1 MPSYA
6 AFIRGI
12 MPMNPNMRNAKLCG
26 VFESL
31 GFTDVKAVI
40 SSGNIIFKSSSKSAP
55 ALEAKI
61 QKALNAEL
69 GFPGDT
75 FVRSKEEL
83 EAMIKKDPFK
93 GAEHSRETYLIV
105 SFLKVPP
112 HEVFTTL
119 DVTINKTPEFMKD
132 IEKKYGKVVTTRT
145 WKTIG
150 RIVDKMK

>member
-1 MPSYA
+1 MTTYA

-40 SSGNIIFKSSSKSAP
+40 SSGNIVFKSGSKSST

-61 QKALNAEL
+61 QKALSSEL

-75 FVRSKEEL
+75 FVRSKEAL
-83 EAMIKKDPFK
+83 QKMIKRDPFK
-93 GAEHSRETYLIV
+93 GAEHNRTTYLII
-105 SFLKVPP
+105 SFLKQAP
-112 HEVFTTL
+112 HEVFATFDLTAER
-119 DVTINKTPEFMKD
+119 TPEFMKD
-132 IEKKYGKVVTTRT
+132 IETKYGKVVTTRT
-145 WKTIG
+145 WKTVR
-150 RIVDKMK
+150 RIFEKME